1 MAKDWKKYFRQL
13 VTLFEK
19 KYFRQLVTL
28 FTFLIKVVLDLAHE
42 KAVRGS
48 NPVSTASLQTN
59 NSFCE

>member
-1 MAKDWKKYFRQL
+1 MAKYWKKYFRQL

-48 NPVSTASLQTN
+48 NPVSTASLHTN